1 MGLFSRRQGYVK
13 ANEFQRESLSDDLR
27 TLIWNEIYKYMDT
40 YTGSDFFQFA
50 KFLWDDYLKNPAD
63 NFPLSYHSLGES
75 RPDYSF
81 IKAHI
86 FSDEWYLVL
95 DICEVMN
102 FFFKDFGKKLNKI
115 FEYENFAYRFVGK
128 FIVEITSEEEIKE
141 IENAINN
148 GTNPIKNHLN
158 QALKL
163 LSDKKSPDY
172 RNSIKESISA
182 VEAFIKIKTGESTL
196 GRGLKSLEKNGVHI
210 NPILKDALEKL
221 YGYTNAEGG
230 IRHSLMDASS
240 ISQADA
246 KFMMIQCSAFINYM
260 KAKSAT

>member
-63 NFPLSYHSLGES
+63 NFPFSYHSLGES

-163 LSDKKSPDY
+163 LSDKK
-172 RNSIKESISA
+172 
-182 VEAFIKIKTGESTL
+182 
-196 GRGLKSLEKNGVHI
+196 
-210 NPILKDALEKL
+210 ALITE
-221 YGYTNAEGG
+221 
-230 IRHSLMDASS
+230 IR
-240 ISQADA
+240 
-246 KFMMIQCSAFINYM
+246 
-260 KAKSAT
+260 

>member
-1 MGLFSRRQGYVK
+1 MGLFSRRQGYIK

-27 TLIWNEIYKYMDT
+27 ILIWNEVYKYMDKH
-40 YTGSDFFQFA
+40 TGSDFFKFA

-63 NFPLSYHSLGES
+63 NFPYGYYG
-75 RPDYSF
+75 PDYSF
-81 IKAHI
+81 IKEHI

-95 DICEVMN
+95 DICEIMN

-115 FEYENFAYRFVGK
+115 FEYENFAYRFVDRH
-128 FIVEITSEEEIKE
+128 IVEITSEEEIKE

-148 GTNPIKNHLN
+148 GTNPIKNHLS

-163 LSDKKSPDY
+163 LSDKKSPDC

-196 GRGLKSLEKNGVHI
+196 GRGLKSLEKNGVYL